1 MATLSSAMR
10 YATRDPDAH
19 DPDRPSTFD
28 AMRTALVVK
37 DPIHH
42 ADIATHPLYGAAT
55 PAVGHAWA
63 LPRSHPLWRPMDFEV
78 PAETRLDAMGARL
91 DGIETAVTR
100 LTDMLQE
107 IKGVAPVPLITTS

>member
-42 ADIATHPLYGAAT
+42 ADIATHPLYGCLFHFAA
-55 PAVGHAWA
+55 
-63 LPRSHPLWRPMDFEV
+63 LSR
-78 PAETRLDAMGARL
+78 
-91 DGIETAVTR
+91 
-100 LTDMLQE
+100 
-107 IKGVAPVPLITTS
+107 

>member
-55 PAVGHAWA
+55 PAVRHAWA
-63 LPRSHPLWRPMDFEV
+63 RAHSR
-78 PAETRLDAMGARL
+78 ARASACCGRTRLHAYRHASRL
-91 DGIETAVTR
+91 
-100 LTDMLQE
+100 
-107 IKGVAPVPLITTS
+107 GVRE

>member
-10 YATRDPDAH
+10 FATRDPDAH
-19 DPDRPSTFD
+19 DPDRPSSFD
-28 AMRTALVVK
+28 AMHTALVVK

-78 PAETRLDAMGARL
+78 PAETLTEARVRDEGHPAQQGREEREAGL
-91 DGIETAVTR
+91 PG
-100 LTDMLQE
+100 
-107 IKGVAPVPLITTS
+107 G